1 MIKSIY
7 RNLSQAIKLEKT
19 FNRSY
24 DVRYYPVSWGGIANG
39 VALATVAFDEEI
51 QIYPDNIKLVPARE
65 VDLCRI
71 IAKHINQA
79 CKELNIKTHL
89 ITIGYYHLG
98 HKRGGGSYKLCY
110 YSKLYKDWVIG
121 DCYCFDEA
129 KNYDYLLSIR
139 VELNPY
145 HRLEEATK
153 SFSGLYW
160 SDPFYSLTGVVYLP
174 IRYITPEVA
183 KDIILYQIENGI
195 EPSRY
200 LQSQLD
206 EEGREI
212 LDTANNLLALKEV
225 S

>member
-1 MIKSIY
+1 MY
-7 RNLSQAIKLEKT
+7 
-19 FNRSY
+19 
-24 DVRYYPVSWGGIANG
+24 
-39 VALATVAFDEEI
+39 
-51 QIYPDNIKLVPARE
+51 
-65 VDLCRI
+65 
-71 IAKHINQA
+71 
-79 CKELNIKTHL
+79 KE
-89 ITIGYYHLG
+89 
-98 HKRGGGSYKLCY
+98 
-110 YSKLYKDWVIG
+110 WVISS
-121 DCYCFDEA
+121 CYCFDET
-129 KNYDYLLSIR
+129 KNYDYALSVR

>member
-1 MIKSIY
+1 MIKSVY
-7 RNLSQAIKLEKT
+7 RNLAQAIKLEKT
-19 FNRSY
+19 FAHSY
-24 DVRYYPVSWGGIANG
+24 DVRYYPVVKRGI
-39 VALATVAFDEEI
+39 ALATIDFVEGI
-51 QIYPDNIKLVPARE
+51 QIYPDNISLIPASE
-65 VDLCRI
+65 VELCRI
-71 IAKHINQA
+71 IAKHLNQA
-79 CKELNIKTHL
+79 CKELGIKNHPVT
-89 ITIGYYHLG
+89 TIGCYYLG

-110 YSKLYKDWVIG
+110 YSKMYKEWVISS
-121 DCYCFDEA
+121 CYCFDET
-129 KNYDYLLSIR
+129 KNYDYALSVR